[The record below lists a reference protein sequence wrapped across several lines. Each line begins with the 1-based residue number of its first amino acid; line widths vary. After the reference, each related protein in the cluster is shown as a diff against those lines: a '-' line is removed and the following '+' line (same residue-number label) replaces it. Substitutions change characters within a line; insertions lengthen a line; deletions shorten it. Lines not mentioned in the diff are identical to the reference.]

1 MDFNQILLLIIFLLI
16 LSIVCI
22 GGLIFIYSKKR
33 KGKRARALNMSL
45 FLISLPKKTK
55 RDEEK
60 APKTEKEIIAVM
72 EQLYSSFNNI
82 RETKDVFFYGQPHLS
97 FEIAT
102 PETGEEINFYISM
115 PRKYETVIEKQIHG
129 FYSDA
134 SIKKV
139 EDYNIFNP
147 EGKTA
152 GSYLKLAKSY
162 TLPFKTYQ
170 DMEADPINGIVS
182 ALSKVSKEGEGVS
195 VQLLI
200 RPTLMKWQKSS
211 RDIAK
216 EMQQGKSFSQAKSS
230 KGGNILGQIAKDLKK
245 SKDNQSQIE
254 NRPIITAGQEEV
266 IKAIESKASKVG
278 FDVNLRLLVSAP
290 DQNRADELLSHLE
303 SSFVQFEAP
312 DMNKLKSV
320 RIKKGRGLKNLI
332 YDFSFRL
339 FNQKNRM
346 LFNTEEL
353 TSIFHFPT
361 ASTETPKV
369 KFLKTEQASP
379 PANMPKQGLIL
390 GKNDYRGV
398 ETVIRMQE
406 DDRRRHLYVIGQT
419 GTGKTVFMK
428 NMILQDIKE
437 GKGVCF
443 VDPHGSDLESV
454 MAQIPKERAEDVIL
468 IDPADMERPL
478 GLNMMDYNAKYPEQK
493 TFVVNELMSI
503 FEKLYDM
510 KASGGPMFEQ
520 YTRNALLLLMD
531 DPNDKFT
538 LMEVP
543 KIMSD
548 KEFRTSLLV
557 KCKNIVVKDF
567 WEKEAEKAG
576 GEASLANMVPYITSK
591 FNVFIANDY
600 MRPIIGQSESS
611 IDFRQIMD
619 EQKILLVNLSKGR
632 LGDINSYLL
641 GLIIV
646 GKLLM
651 AALSRVD
658 ISEEE
663 RKDFYLYMDEFQNFS
678 TNSIATILSE
688 ARKYKLCLIMGHQFI
703 GQLTEEISKAVFGNV
718 GSMVAFRVGAEDAE
732 FLVKQFEPV
741 FDANSLIN
749 IDNFNAHIKLMINN
763 ETSAPFSLATY
774 PPGKEDA
781 EIAKS
786 IKELSHMKYGKDRTE
801 VEKEITERWKSSISS
816 NIQPSSPP
824 ESDVGVK

>member
-1 MDFNQILLLIIFLLI
+1 
-16 LSIVCI
+16 
-22 GGLIFIYSKKR
+22 
-33 KGKRARALNMSL
+33 MSL

-55 RDEEK
+55 IDEGI

-72 EQLYSSFNNI
+72 EQLYSSFSNI

-129 FYSDA
+129 FYPDA

-147 EGKTA
+147 EGKVA
-152 GSYLKLAKSY
+152 GSYLKLAKNY
-162 TLPFKTYQ
+162 TLPFKTYN
-170 DMEADPINGIVS
+170 DMEVDPINGIVS
-182 ALSKVSKEGEGVS
+182 ALSKVSEKGEGVS
-195 VQLLI
+195 IQLLI

-230 KGGNILGQIAKDLKK
+230 KSGNILGQIAKDLKK
-245 SKDNQSQIE
+245 SSKDNQTQEEI
-254 NRPIITAGQEEV
+254 RPIITAGQEEV
-266 IKAIESKASKVG
+266 IKAIESKASKIG

-290 DQNRADELLSHLE
+290 DKDRADELLTHLE
-303 SSFVQFEAP
+303 SAFAQFEAS

-320 RIKKGRGLKNLI
+320 RIRKGRGLKNLI
-332 YDFSFRL
+332 YNFSFRL

-346 LFNTEEL
+346 LLNTEEL

-369 KFLKTEQASP
+369 KFLKTEQAAP

-419 GTGKTVFMK
+419 GTGKTAFMK

-443 VDPHGSDLESV
+443 IDPHGSDLESV
-454 MAQIPKERAEDVIL
+454 MGQIPKERAEDVIL
-468 IDPADMERPL
+468 IDPADMNRPL
-478 GLNMMDYNAKYPEQK
+478 GLNMMDYDAKYPEQK

-503 FEKLYDM
+503 FNKLYDM
-510 KASGGPMFEQ
+510 KVSGGPMFEQ

-531 DPNDKFT
+531 DPSEKFT

-543 KIMSD
+543 KVMSD
-548 KEFRTSLLV
+548 KEFRNRLLV
-557 KCKNIVVKDF
+557 KCNNIVVKDF

-591 FNVFIANDY
+591 FSVFIANDY
-600 MRPIIGQSESS
+600 MRPIIGQAESS
-611 IDFRQIMD
+611 INFRDIMD
-619 EQKILLVNLSKGR
+619 EQKILLVNLSKGK

-641 GLIIV
+641 GLIVV

-678 TNSIATILSE
+678 TDSIATILSE

-703 GQLTEEISKAVFGNV
+703 GQLPEEISKAVFGNV
-718 GSMVAFRVGAEDAE
+718 GSMVAFRVGAEDAD

-749 IDNFNAHIKLMINN
+749 IDNFNAHIKMMINN
-763 ETSAPFSLATY
+763 EITKPFNLAVY
-774 PPGKEDA
+774 PPGKENI
-781 EIAKS
+781 EIIKS
-786 IKELSHMKYGKDRTE
+786 IKDLSNMKYGKDRAE
-801 VEKEITERWKSSISS
+801 VEKEITERWKSSVSS
-816 NIQPSSPP
+816 NVQSSSPIEP
-824 ESDVGVK
+824 DVGVK